1 MEEKESSKER
11 LIDKIRINTKSEEQI
26 LSKEFEENILCCCFD
41 YDLTVSEFKA
51 FNELKKKVIGSYDN
65 QNSEH
70 EKNLQEL
77 LNKTRE
83 LLNNDNSSEI
93 TQITTKEN
101 NDENKLELME
111 KDKNEY
117 KKKIEIM
124 ESTIDKDIILI
135 NKKDEFIKELEIKHQ
150 NLKNSII
157 NNNISLNQ
165 NIINNANELK
175 EKIAELEETIQK
187 KDEKI
192 NELNK
197 IINSNKNDENKDKE
211 KEKEKD
217 ISILKA
223 NLIQY
228 KNEIDSNHSLIKLL
242 KEQVKATE
250 DENKSLKE
258 KLESKNNADLHE
270 MVEKTIKLQKE
281 LENYKNN
288 VNPQSYNM
296 ELENQNEELKL
307 KFENEKKK
315 HLDEII
321 DLKSQIAQ
329 LKSNEGNPQNNININ
344 KKHNDKQQI
353 KGSTDI
359 NINEQY
365 QGSLVKLIKAKEEI
379 KELKKKIEQL
389 EKEKEKEKEKN
400 NIQKESL
407 FHFKSII
414 DNSDYEEEI
423 DMVQLNE
430 GVKRK
435 NRSEDLEIDF
445 PGFNE
450 SKKKY
455 KEMKE
460 KFNALKEQVIPIL
473 KENGIN
479 NNKVVTKN
487 NVSKICNLLGTS
499 VNTTNN
505 ILQNYK

>member
-1 MEEKESSKER
+1 
-11 LIDKIRINTKSEEQI
+11 
-26 LSKEFEENILCCCFD
+26 
-41 YDLTVSEFKA
+41 
-51 FNELKKKVIGSYDN
+51 
-65 QNSEH
+65 
-70 EKNLQEL
+70 
-77 LNKTRE
+77 
-83 LLNNDNSSEI
+83 
-93 TQITTKEN
+93 
-101 NDENKLELME
+101 ME

-117 KKKIEIM
+117 KKKIERM

-175 EKIAELEETIQK
+175 EKIAELEEIIQK

-197 IINSNKNDENKDKE
+197 IINSNKNDENKE
-211 KEKEKD
+211 KDKEKD

-288 VNPQSYNM
+288 VNPQSYNI

-329 LKSNEGNPQNNININ
+329 LKSNEGNPKNNININ

-389 EKEKEKEKEKN
+389 EKEKEKEKN